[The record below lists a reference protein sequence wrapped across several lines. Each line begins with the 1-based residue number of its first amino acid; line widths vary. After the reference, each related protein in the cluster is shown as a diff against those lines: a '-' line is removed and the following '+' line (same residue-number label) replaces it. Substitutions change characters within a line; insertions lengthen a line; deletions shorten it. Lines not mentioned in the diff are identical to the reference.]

1 MANKLVLVIE
11 DERPNARL
19 LSLLVERCG
28 VGAAIAHDGKE
39 GLEMIRALRP
49 DLVLLD
55 MVMPIMRGEELLSI
69 LRADPELRQVPV
81 IIISTL
87 ESLDTGEASELP
99 HLRKPFEP
107 LEVMRMIRQAL
118 SLEEKGTSE

>member
-1 MANKLVLVIE
+1 
-11 DERPNARL
+11 
-19 LSLLVERCG
+19 
-28 VGAAIAHDGKE
+28 
-39 GLEMIRALRP
+39 MIRAHRP

-87 ESLDTGEASELP
+87 ENLGTGEASELP
-99 HLRKPFEP
+99 HLRKPFDP

-118 SLEEKGTSE
+118 NLEDKPASA